1 MKEDAM
7 GITESLKLISQC
19 GIGAVIVDRDGFIR
33 MFNEQAMRLL
43 HGEEHDY
50 LIGHRLEDVAP
61 GLCEK
66 QETGAERSDDSQHE
80 RRHDRRRYVG
90 VAFDEYLIRTDAPE
104 IPELPEEMQLVTF
117 RNVTAEVQRERYE
130 HALEQISDSIIM
142 CDEETRIV
150 FLNNAAI
157 KMDNLVLKDVI
168 GERIEDV
175 YEALDGRGLIIP
187 RCIEE
192 RQVYLDRRQYYTT
205 RYNKNVD
212 ITANTFPVI
221 QNGQVLGG
229 YSVMKDWSTVDNLN
243 KKIVELQEKLLQ
255 QSQSGKTQKK
265 SALAA
270 RFRFE
275 DMLHV
280 SSVMEDMITRSRQA
294 AKSDSSV
301 MIYGETG
308 TGKELLAQSIH
319 NASRRAEGPF
329 LAINCAAIP
338 ENLLE
343 GLLFGTEKGAF
354 TGAER
359 RPGLFEQA
367 SGGTLLLDEL
377 NSMNINLQAKLLRVL
392 QDGRVRRV
400 GGSEEFQVDV
410 RVISNLNIPPQE
422 AIDRKLLRQ
431 DLFYR
436 LGVVSLIVPPLRER
450 REDIPLLAK
459 QFIMTCNAKLAR
471 NVRDLDQ
478 KTLEVFDAYDW
489 PGNVRELE
497 HVIEHAI
504 NILPDDEAE
513 ITPEYIP
520 QYLRKTVPAAEV
532 VRVQKETPAPVL
544 ADSLNTTMQ
553 DVERAAICK
562 VLRENG
568 GNVSQSARILKMSRQ
583 SLQYRMRKYGIKVEE
598 L

>member
-1 MKEDAM
+1 M
-7 GITESLKLISQC
+7 GYREALKIISQC
-19 GIGAVIVDRDGFIR
+19 GIGAVVLGADGIIQA
-33 MFNEQAMRLL
+33 FNEQAIRLL

-50 LIGHRLEDVAP
+50 LIGHRLEEIAP
-61 GLCEK
+61 ELLEP
-66 QETGAERSDDSQHE
+66 DL
-80 RRHDRRRYVG
+80 RRYACT
-90 VAFDEYLIRTDAPE
+90 AFNEYLIRTDAPE
-104 IPELPEEMQLVTF
+104 IADLPDGMTLVTF
-117 RNVTAEVQRERYE
+117 RDATAEVHRDRYE
-130 HALEQISDSIIM
+130 HALEQISDSVIM
-142 CDEETRIV
+142 CDEQTRIV

-157 KMDNLVLKDVI
+157 RMDDLVPKDVI
-168 GERIEDV
+168 GERIENV

-187 RCIEE
+187 RSIEE
-192 RQVYLDRRQYYTT
+192 RQVYRDRRQYYTT

-212 ITANTFPVI
+212 ITANTFPVV

-229 YSVMKDWSTVDNLN
+229 YSIMKDWSTVDNLN

-255 QSQSGKTQKK
+255 QSHSGKPMKK

-270 RFRFE
+270 RYHFE
-275 DMLHV
+275 DILHV
-280 SSVMEDMITRSRQA
+280 SRKMEDLLLRCRQA
-294 AKSDSSV
+294 ARSDSSV

-354 TGAER
+354 TGAES

-377 NSMNINLQAKLLRVL
+377 NSMNMNLQAKLLRVL

-400 GGSEEFQVDV
+400 GSSAEIQVDV

-422 AIDRKLLRQ
+422 AIDKKLLRQ
-431 DLFYR
+431 DLYYR
-436 LGVVSLIVPPLRER
+436 LGVVSVIVPPLRER

-459 QFIMTCNAKLAR
+459 QFIMTCNAKISR
-471 NVRDLDQ
+471 NVRDLDLD
-478 KTLEVFDAYDW
+478 TLKLFNSYEW

-504 NILPDDEAE
+504 NVLPDEEAL
-513 ITPEYIP
+513 ITPDYIP
-520 QYLRKTVPAAEV
+520 QYLKKEMSAAVEFKPQADVPRRIPEV
-532 VRVQKETPAPVL
+532 G
-544 ADSLNTTMQ
+544 DSLHTTME
-553 DVERAAICK
+553 DVERMAIIK
-562 VLRENG
+562 VLQENG
-568 GNVSQSARILKMSRQ
+568 GNVSASARAMKMSRQ
-583 SLQYRMRKYGIKVEE
+583 SLQYRLRKYHIKVGE